1 MWHRWR
7 QNAIRF
13 VEGKGFTFNPS
24 VKDIVVHCGMINLN
38 HNKPKATVDVIIKI
52 GKVFQEKL
60 AADVNVILTG
70 LLPQD
75 MNKSKRKNKILKVYG
90 YLKNSKKMKPTY
102 TTYNKITTGFIK
114 TNHSTRRCTTSSNRT
129 RN

>member
-1 MWHRWR
+1 MLLIEDSIVAGLSRYQTVCKKYFKTDEALNCGIAGDRMQYVLWK
-7 QNAIRF
+7 
-13 VEGKGFTFNPS
+13 VKDLSFNPS

-70 LLPQD
+70 LLLQD
-75 MNKSKRKNKILKVYG
+75 MNKSKRKNKI
-90 YLKNSKKMKPTY
+90 
-102 TTYNKITTGFIK
+102 
-114 TNHSTRRCTTSSNRT
+114 
-129 RN
+129 